1 MVESPFKVVLPLP
14 FDLAFNNDVMVIDLW
29 EWGKEWML
37 LVRHFQDWKMDVAVH
52 FFQAHLFN
60 ESAKSR
66 G

>member
-1 MVESPFKVVLPLP
+1 MGEGM
-14 FDLAFNNDVMVIDLW
+14 DAI
-29 EWGKEWML
+29 GKAL
-37 LVRHFQDWKMDVAVH
+37 QDWKMDVAVH